1 MKSDRKK
8 WLDALGKRLI
18 VRQSGYTSLIEVKVE
33 EVSERY
39 VKLHFVE
46 SGVNKWYDYDTYHLC
61 ETLPERHEAVPV
73 EQNTLDF
80 LNEKYKEIERR
91 MIENEL
97 AKKPILWNL
106 QSGGIMNCDSG
117 NSLSN
122 DFK

>member
-1 MKSDRKK
+1 MKTDRKK

-46 SGVNKWYDYDTYHLC
+46 SGANGWYDYDTYHLC
-61 ETLPERHEAVPV
+61 ETLTPHFE
-73 EQNTLDF
+73 
-80 LNEKYKEIERR
+80 NEMYKEIERR
-91 MIENEL
+91 MIEKQL
-97 AKKPILWNL
+97 AGKPILCHSHKGDIVNT
-106 QSGGIMNCDSG
+106 DSG
-117 NSLSN
+117 NSLRH